1 MVDISTFSRSQI
13 RYAIFRCRTG
23 NPEKPH
29 KDIYSHFAKMLK
41 PHGLDFT
48 TFANEWDVDAVDPSK
63 IVSGLDL
70 TPLKQKVSGSLFT
83 TDGTLK
89 DI

>member
-1 MVDISTFSRSQI
+1 
-13 RYAIFRCRTG
+13 
-23 NPEKPH
+23 
-29 KDIYSHFAKMLK
+29 MLK